1 MLHTFLNILM
11 WFFIAILILVVGFWL
26 YAMIVSKE
34 FRDVNIE
41 GWKESMREYERK
53 RNRPKRRPEDSDLY
67 KRTGKRHFL
76 DRDHRKD
83 YKNYYGD

>member
-1 MLHTFLNILM
+1 MLYTFLDILM

-41 GWKESMREYERK
+41 GWKEA
-53 RNRPKRRPEDSDLY
+53 
-67 KRTGKRHFL
+67 
-76 DRDHRKD
+76 
-83 YKNYYGD
+83 